1 MPNITTECCKPGV
14 QLHVYQNCTQY
25 CEVSMDLSA
34 WGKCVQRTVPE
45 FNGRIGYGCGTANS
59 NSASSTR
66 SVGWAA
72 LLTVGLAL
80 GALTL

>member
-1 MPNITTECCKPGV
+1 
-14 QLHVYQNCTQY
+14 
-25 CEVSMDLSA
+25 MDLSA

-66 SVGWAA
+66 SVGWVA